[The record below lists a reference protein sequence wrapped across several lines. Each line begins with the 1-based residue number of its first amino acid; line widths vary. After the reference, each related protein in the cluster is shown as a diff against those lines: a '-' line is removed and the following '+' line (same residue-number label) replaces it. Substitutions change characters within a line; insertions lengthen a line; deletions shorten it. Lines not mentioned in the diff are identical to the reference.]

1 MTKRRQKQKEKEKG
15 KKEKSRGRE
24 LTIFKA
30 EIAEKYGAPV
40 YSRQPPITAIFPE
53 TQIAASGF
61 ITQNYIYIQKPCLTG
76 YPE

>member
-1 MTKRRQKQKEKEKG
+1 MMEITNNFSLRGHAIGGNKTKEKTH
-15 KKEKSRGRE
+15 KKKRKKKRRGRE

-53 TQIAASGF
+53 KDKS
-61 ITQNYIYIQKPCLTG
+61 
-76 YPE
+76 